1 MPTAVVVSVHESVMP
16 CIRSIRVWDLRMLS
30 KAPVQVPPPPWL
42 FSSPTKQA
50 LISAQVLGHGYGVK
64 RLRWSAHAANHLLS
78 CSYDTT
84 VPARLSGQLCSIQAL
99 PCNDIEFAGS
109 IVGNW
114 RLCGRTQLL
123 AASHGVCDG
132 HRLGSVRPGPRGE
145 LRVGQQVRV
154 VGCWGV
160 TCAEGKQTSSFY

>member
-84 VPARLSGQLCSIQAL
+84 VLLSSFSTFSSFIYCSALTSYLQVRLWELGACALELC
-99 PCNDIEFAGS
+99 CWRHHTEFATG
-109 IVGNW
+109 IDW
-114 RLCGRTQLL
+114 DLF
-123 AASHGVCDG
+123 A
-132 HRLGSVRPGPRGE
+132 PG
-145 LRVGQQVRV
+145 RV
-154 VGCWGV
+154 VSCGWDNKCVSWDIGL
-160 TCAEGKQTSSFY
+160 